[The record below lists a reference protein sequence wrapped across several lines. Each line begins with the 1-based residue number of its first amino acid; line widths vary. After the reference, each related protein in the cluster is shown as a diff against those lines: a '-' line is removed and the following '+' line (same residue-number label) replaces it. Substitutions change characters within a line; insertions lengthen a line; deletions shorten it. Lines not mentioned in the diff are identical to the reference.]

1 MSLDPAVV
9 RQGAYRQRSFSK
21 DLFRKAGQ
29 VAADRGHEFL
39 RDRNGN
45 IVHVHDRGRM
55 VPVLKP
61 LHDIQRAPGSLEHLQ
76 RGHANFQAAGT
87 NARER
92 YDREIAGRLS
102 KVRGR
107 LKRNGVRDRVAQD
120 MVMLATSGAI
130 RTAKTF
136 EQDLRGELNRIRA
149 EHERSMAD
157 ESYRHSGVRARVERN
172 IKLLEKALRDPKV
185 LAQKERIVAEGERL
199 GRQLNE
205 GDKALLR
212 AKVLDSPEQAKRR
225 RLLEVAISHAGAR
238 HVTVEEHARLERAA
252 TTDEER
258 IAVSGRPPEKLRAHE
273 HWKGEVESRGQALKN
288 ARDEHRKL
296 RERQREIVAAQRVR
310 QGRAQHGD
318 AAAAKAVAKGKR
330 DLAEIHGKLRASRK
344 ALKAHAARPTART
357 GRRRPSSRRT
367 RCRRLRPRCAR
378 RRGVTCP
385 TRTLSG
391 TSPTSAVTRRPSR
404 TCRTVRTCWARGRS
418 IGVRSRGSGR
428 WSRRR
433 SRRGRRTARALA

>member
-1 MSLDPAVV
+1 
-9 RQGAYRQRSFSK
+9 
-21 DLFRKAGQ
+21 

-330 DLAEIHGKLRASRK
+330 DLAEIHGKLRASGE
-344 ALKAHAARPTART
+344 ALKARREAHREARAKLEKNPLPKAQAALRT
-357 GRRRPSSRRT
+357 QE
-367 RCRRLRPRCAR
+367 
-378 RRGVTCP
+378 GVTCP
-385 TRTLSG
+385 TRTLSA

-418 IGVRSRGSGR
+418 TGARSRGSGR